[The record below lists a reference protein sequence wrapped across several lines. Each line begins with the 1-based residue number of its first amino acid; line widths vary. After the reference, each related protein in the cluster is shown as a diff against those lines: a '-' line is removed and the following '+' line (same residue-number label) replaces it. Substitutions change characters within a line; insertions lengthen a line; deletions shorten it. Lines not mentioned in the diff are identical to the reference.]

1 MKNYNFF
8 QKLLHKL
15 CLGNFFL
22 KKTLFEIEKISFKK
36 KIADFS
42 NNNHIFIT
50 SLPRSGTTILLLFF
64 YKSRRYASLI
74 YRDMPF
80 LMAPNFFSRIKIKN
94 NIEKKLRAHDDGIYY
109 DLNSPEAF
117 DEVFYNTF
125 KNDEIKENLK
135 MYINLILHKNKKNL
149 YISKNNN
156 NYKRIELINS
166 AFPNSKIIIP
176 FRNPIQ
182 HAYSL
187 LNQHKRFCIL
197 QKKNKFILEYMNLLG
212 HYEFGLEHKSWNKST
227 NYNNFDDLNYWLEQ
241 WYIFFSNLSLNYKA
255 NQSVIFLSYEKF
267 NDKKYL
273 EEKILN
279 KIHGFPEFEFTFIN
293 SIKKINL
300 DFDKALL
307 KNCSELYN
315 QLEYSNV

>member
-1 MKNYNFF
+1 
-8 QKLLHKL
+8 
-15 CLGNFFL
+15 
-22 KKTLFEIEKISFKK
+22 
-36 KIADFS
+36 
-42 NNNHIFIT
+42 
-50 SLPRSGTTILLLFF
+50 
-64 YKSRRYASLI
+64 
-74 YRDMPF
+74 MPF

-241 WYIFFSNLSLNYKA
+241 WYIFFSNLSLNYK
-255 NQSVIFLSYEKF
+255 IF
-267 NDKKYL
+267 
-273 EEKILN
+273 
-279 KIHGFPEFEFTFIN
+279 T
-293 SIKKINL
+293 
-300 DFDKALL
+300 A
-307 KNCSELYN
+307 
-315 QLEYSNV
+315 